1 MTSRMTV
8 LTRALTAGALGALLL
23 GTVSGC
29 VQRPGIEQV
38 DVPSW
43 QATALP
49 SAPGAVLGGSGK
61 LLDRQPA
68 DSFLAHL
75 EAGKYT
81 FTMTCE
87 GNGKTYFTLSVAG
100 KEAADATSA
109 CNGNKDVVT
118 VSLPAGDLSVKA
130 STVDA
135 PIIYAFQ
142 LVPKG

>member
-1 MTSRMTV
+1 MMSRTPV

-49 SAPGAVLGGSGK
+49 SAPGLVLGGSGK
-61 LLDRQPA
+61 LLNREPA
-68 DSFLAHL
+68 STSLAHL
-75 EAGKYT
+75 QAGNYT
-81 FTMTCE
+81 LTMTCE
-87 GNGKTYFTLSVAG
+87 GNGKTYFTLTVAG
-100 KEAADATSA
+100 KEVADATSA
-109 CNGNKDVVT
+109 CNGNKDIVT
-118 VSLPAGDLSVKA
+118 LSLPAGDLDVRA

-142 LVPKG
+142 LTPKG